1 MKKTIA
7 LASAAALAATGFAGA
22 AVAAPSAMPMS
33 TVTITASPNGL
44 KYVKSQLKAKAGM
57 IKVVFV
63 NPSPLQH
70 NVKLEIGEKEY
81 GGTKTIA
88 KGQTSI
94 TVNLK
99 AGKYHFYCSV
109 PGHEAAGMQGYLT
122 VS

>member
-7 LASAAALAATGFAGA
+7 LASAAALASTGLAGA
-22 AVAAPSAMPMS
+22 AAAAPSATPVS

-44 KYVKSQLKAKAGM
+44 KYVKTQLKAKAGK
-57 IKVVFV
+57 IKLVFV

-70 NVKLEIGEKEY
+70 NVRLEQGETEFAGTTTIGK
-81 GGTKTIA
+81 GT
-88 KGQTSI
+88 TSVI
-94 TVNLK
+94 VTLK